1 MEIEDALGQG
11 RRQRVF
17 RARQKVQEPGF
28 ISHVTQR
35 AAGKEPLFVEDRD
48 YLTMLALLKESS
60 EKFDLNYYSFCLMP
74 NHIHIMVEPQKKNLA
89 KAMGSI
95 FSRYAAKFNRKYERR
110 GHLFGGPYRQAICL
124 DNSYLLAASV
134 YIHLNP
140 VRAGLCTSALD
151 YRWTSSM
158 LYSSKKAVD
167 SFVDPSPVLKLVHED
182 NYVARVEYERLI
194 KEGSSCEPENALE
207 QEGVIEKFCNRLAQ
221 KFPGLFKRV
230 KSNVET
236 TNPGDKNNPLV
247 EITDLEQMIQDFD
260 SRPLKSPE
268 SKKAK
273 KFVVEQLLARGFKKS
288 EIAERLGISRGTVYN
303 LLTADCTFRA

>member
-1 MEIEDALGQG
+1 MEIEDVLGQG
-11 RRQRVF
+11 KKQRVF

-28 ISHVTQR
+28 ISHITQR
-35 AAGKEPLFVEDRD
+35 AAGKEPLFIEDRD
-48 YLTMLALLKESS
+48 YLTMLGLLKESS
-60 EKFDLNYYSFCLMP
+60 EKFGLNYYSFCLMP
-74 NHIHIMVEPQKKNLA
+74 NHIHIMLEPQKKNLA
-89 KAMGSI
+89 QAMGSI

-140 VRAGLCTSALD
+140 VRAGLCASALD

-167 SFVDPSPVLKLVHED
+167 SFVDPSPVLKMVHED
-182 NYVARVEYERLI
+182 YYVARVEYERLL

-207 QEGVIEKFCNRLAQ
+207 QEGVIEKFCNHLAQ

-230 KSNVET
+230 NRDTPKT
-236 TNPGDKNNPLV
+236 KKDDNPLI
-247 EITDLEQMIQDFD
+247 ELTELDKIIQNFD
-260 SRPLKSPE
+260 SRPLRNPE

-273 KFVVEQLLARGFKKS
+273 KFVVEQLLARGFKKC
-288 EIAERLGISRGTVYN
+288 EIAQRLGISRGTVYN
-303 LLTADCTFRA
+303 LLSPDCTFRA